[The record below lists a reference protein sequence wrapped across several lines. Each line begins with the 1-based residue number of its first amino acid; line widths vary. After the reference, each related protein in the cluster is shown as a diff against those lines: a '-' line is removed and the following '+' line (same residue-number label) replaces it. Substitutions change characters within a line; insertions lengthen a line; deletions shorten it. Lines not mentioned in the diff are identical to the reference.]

1 MTEHVVPK
9 TKTKTVTVQG
19 IEVTVNPRVFDDWE
33 TMELLSLTSPDDGSN
48 PSGTAG
54 LKLFRR
60 VLGSQCDKVQKALG
74 ERDEDGFVP
83 IEVLNS
89 FMQELMDKVAPNS

>member
-1 MTEHVVPK
+1 MTEHAVQK

-33 TMELLSLTSPDDGSN
+33 TMELLSLTNPDDGSK

-60 VLGSQCDKVQKALG
+60 VLGSQRDKVQKALG
-74 ERDEDGFVP
+74 EKDEDGFVP

-89 FMQELMDKVAPNS
+89 FMQELMNKVAPNS